1 MSFPAVSI
9 VPSVDHISNIYYV
22 FLIFNT
28 KEVWLSSTLLKREGF
43 VVDFQEFLASI
54 FVSLCFLFH
63 TMLIVSGQMY
73 LWYFSWLYWNI
84 NIFKFNVST
93 VIWWRCVLLN
103 DYHSKVSWH
112 LLHLINYHCMYMC
125 EIRTFKIY
133 SLSNF
138 HVSNTVLLIII
149 TMLYAES
156 PELTNVITGSLYPLT
171 KHLPICL
178 TPQLLRTT
186 ILLSVSMSL

>member
-1 MSFPAVSI
+1 MAVLYSFKERRFCCWFPR
-9 VPSVDHISNIYYV
+9 ISGFNFWITLFFISYYV
-22 FLIFNT
+22 NCFRPDI
-28 KEVWLSSTLLKREGF
+28 S
-43 VVDFQEFLASI
+43 VV
-54 FVSLCFLFH
+54 
-63 TMLIVSGQMY
+63 
-73 LWYFSWLYWNI
+73 FSWLYWNI
-84 NIFKFNVST
+84 NMFEFKVSS

-149 TMLYAES
+149 TMLYVES